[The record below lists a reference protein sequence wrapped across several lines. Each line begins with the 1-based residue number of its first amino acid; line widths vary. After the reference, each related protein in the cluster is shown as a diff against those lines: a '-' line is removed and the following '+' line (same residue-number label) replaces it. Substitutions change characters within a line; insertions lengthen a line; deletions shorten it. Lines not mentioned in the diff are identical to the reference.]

1 MAIVLDGRVPAAG
14 AVLMSVTRMVRL
26 CSAHVVL
33 SFVGPW
39 YPHAGQHLI
48 PWRAPARY
56 EAGRQRADL
65 PRRKKSEYLSGAA
78 RPAPHAESLG
88 DRRKLVIHGL
98 HNFRDAPL
106 TLGKKLQNLK
116 ACSVSQ
122 RPIEP
127 CRAFQIRNAESG

>member
-65 PRRKKSEYLSGAA
+65 PRLKKCEYLSGAA
-78 RPAPHAESLG
+78 RPAPQVLHDLPTTPHQEGREALMAGLRGYFNISPNSESLS
-88 DRRKLVIHGL
+88 H
-98 HNFRDAPL
+98 FR
-106 TLGKKLQNLK
+106 
-116 ACSVSQ
+116 
-122 RPIEP
+122 
-127 CRAFQIRNAESG
+127 SGG